1 MVEPRFDANA
11 STPEAR
17 RTLHEQDRLSWD
29 EATQAHNSHQGDQA
43 RMHSIV
49 ARKPA

>member
-1 MVEPRFDANA
+1 MVEPRFDAKA